1 MPFILL
7 VTAAFILF
15 PVIMIPINFL
25 LMNAVNG
32 KAKYYFLFLFAMGVG
47 MFGIHFMPDGPYD
60 IVRYIYNLETL
71 RLISNPLVLLNSEAV
86 KSYGYTIGLD
96 TNVLFNI
103 YSWIISKFQN
113 DSLFSFF
120 SMVISY
126 VTFLF
131 PVISTKN
138 DFVIKIFTALLV
150 VTSIPLV
157 ITISAVRWPI
167 AAGLFISLQYIYFA
181 KLNSR
186 KYIWIFLIPVLFHS
200 SMIIVVAP
208 SFLIAFF
215 DIRTVKVAMLSVV
228 GMMALFPLALFYAQK
243 STIPYVTKLLQ
254 KFTDYS
260 ATPLGKGF
268 WLDNGALVV
277 SIVWV
282 VFFFYV
288 LHKME
293 IGTIYRKKHYILVV
307 MISLLTYVG
316 LYMFNRPLTP
326 RFNWI
331 IPMLALA
338 GFNVVSGEKLKI
350 GLFGWV
356 LITTGF
362 LSILANNYTQFL
374 QGFLSQAIRLQN
386 PDVWTD
392 TFIKAIAG
400 YGG

>member
-1 MPFILL
+1 M
-7 VTAAFILF
+7 LF
-15 PVIMIPINFL
+15 
-25 LMNAVNG
+25 
-32 KAKYYFLFLFAMGVG
+32 
-47 MFGIHFMPDGPYD
+47 
-60 IVRYIYNLETL
+60 R
-71 RLISNPLVLLNSEAV
+71 S
-86 KSYGYTIGLD
+86 
-96 TNVLFNI
+96 
-103 YSWIISKFQN
+103 
-113 DSLFSFF
+113 
-120 SMVISY
+120 
-126 VTFLF
+126 
-131 PVISTKN
+131 
-138 DFVIKIFTALLV
+138 
-150 VTSIPLV
+150 
-157 ITISAVRWPI
+157 
-167 AAGLFISLQYIYFA
+167 
-181 KLNSR
+181 
-186 KYIWIFLIPVLFHS
+186 
-200 SMIIVVAP
+200 
-208 SFLIAFF
+208 
-215 DIRTVKVAMLSVV
+215 
-228 GMMALFPLALFYAQK
+228 
-243 STIPYVTKLLQ
+243 
-254 KFTDYS
+254 
-260 ATPLGKGF
+260 
-268 WLDNGALVV
+268 
-277 SIVWV
+277 